1 MKIFLIIIGALTLT
15 IAAAL
20 FLPIYVILK
29 TDQNGEFEVRFK
41 FLGKVFGDEPNP
53 KPSRNNALV
62 DALKKAAGLSRLEK
76 KRVKTHV
83 KKAGVF
89 DTVKESFDL
98 ILDLLKKIVELLRR
112 CVIKKLRLKIV
123 CAKED
128 AADTAISYGRYCAV
142 VNPALAFIH
151 NFMKV
156 KERGKD
162 ISITCDYNGGEEKFE
177 LELVLYARVFRVLGA
192 LIGIVLQE
200 AQRVS
205 EGKLKKDAARRKK
218 STDTPPKK

>member
-1 MKIFLIIIGALTLT
+1 MKIFLIIIGALALV

-29 TDQNGEFEVRFK
+29 TEQDGSLAFYFR
-41 FLGKVFGDEPNP
+41 FLGKTYGDEKNSKKSEPNP
-53 KPSRNNALV
+53 IV
-62 DALKKAAGLSRLEK
+62 EALKKAAGLSRLEK
-76 KRVKTHV
+76 KEIKTNV

-89 DTVKESFDL
+89 DTLRQDFDL
-98 ILDLLKKIVELLRR
+98 ILDLLKKIVDLLRL
-112 CVIKKLRLKIV
+112 CVVKKLKLKIV

-142 VNPALAFIH
+142 VNPVLAYIH

-156 KERGKD
+156 RESGKD
-162 ISITCDYNGGEEKFE
+162 VSITCDYNGGDEKLE

-192 LIGIVLQE
+192 LIKIVMEE
-200 AQRVS
+200 ARRVS
-205 EGKLKKDAARRKK
+205 DNRAKMDAARRKGAQ
-218 STDTPPKK
+218 SKKK